1 MTTRI
6 NLNADIAEGWGAY
19 DIGDDSA
26 LMKIIKSASVA
37 CGFHGGDHNT
47 MHRICMLA
55 KAEGVSIGAHPGFND
70 LWGFGRRQIRMSA
83 TDLEYMTAYQIGA
96 LRAIACYAGLK
107 VTHLKAHG
115 ALSNMAAVEEG
126 YAMAL
131 GRAIRTVDRD
141 LIYVALAGSEMERA
155 AQKLGLRVAREGFAD
170 RQYEAD
176 GNLASRS
183 IPGTVYKEPKAA
195 LEQCLRMIESGEVM
209 SRQGTKVKVAVD
221 TICVHG
227 DEPTAVM
234 VAAEV
239 RKGLDAAG
247 VKVVTL
253 PEMFG

>member
-96 LRAIACYAGLK
+96 LQAIACYAGLK

-183 IPGTVYKEPKAA
+183 IPGTVYKDPKAA

>member
-96 LRAIACYAGLK
+96 LEAIACYAGLK

-183 IPGTVYKEPKAA
+183 IPGTVYKDPKAA
-195 LEQCLRMIESGEVM
+195 LDQCLRMIESGEVM
-209 SRQGTKVKVAVD
+209 SRQGTTVKVAVD